1 MKFSALFYVSIASLV
16 LYGCNSDNQND
27 NGENGIDS
35 TQLFTPARATE
46 VTGIGKIEPENGII
60 ALASNV
66 SGVVVRQFK
75 ARGDSVK
82 KGDPILQLDN
92 VIEQSRYEQAAS
104 QVPSQ
109 RSQIEIAKESVRE
122 AETTVRY
129 NREQLTTA
137 QNLLTKGA
145 ETKENVDNL
154 EQTLQKSEIELAN
167 RRLQVRQAEQR
178 LNEIRQQSKVSEEEK
193 KQRLLLAPE
202 DGVLLDLYATVGSA
216 VKQLDSYADFAAT
229 GPLIVRAEVDELF
242 AHRVQTGQKAVIR
255 LAGGDTL
262 TFGTVAYVAPY
273 LKKKSL
279 FQEQASDLEDRRVR
293 EIRVAIPTNDHL
305 LPNTKVECII
315 QL

>member
-35 TQLFTPARATE
+35 TQLFIPDRATE
-46 VTGIGKIEPENGII
+46 VTGIGKIEPEKGII

-109 RSQIEIAKESVRE
+109 RSQIEIAKESIRE

-137 QNLLTKGA
+137 QNLLAKWA

-154 EQTLQKSEIELAN
+154 EQTFQKSEIELAN
-167 RRLQVRQAEQR
+167 RHLQVKQAEQR

-242 AHRVQTGQKAVIR
+242 AHRIKTGQKAVIR

-262 TFGTVAYVAPY
+262 TLGTVEYVAPY

-293 EIRVAIPTNDHL
+293 EIRVAIPPNDHL